1 VNVDELVSK
10 RGEMLPGGRL
20 GDAWDTAHAALFLAS
35 DEARHITGTTLAV
48 DGGQSAVIRVAI
60 VEGKR

>member
-1 VNVDELVSK
+1 
-10 RGEMLPGGRL
+10 MLPGGRL

-35 DEARHITGTTLAV
+35 DEARHITGTTLTV

-60 VEGKR
+60 VEGKG